1 MKRLSKRVFSL
12 ILALMLCVG
21 IVGARVENISAAE
34 IPTVEITALVAD
46 RPNVQVFSV
55 YTSVEAQYIARFKD
69 GTSVEG
75 NLVAGTSPLTF
86 ESSDSVNLEV
96 FAAYTKDD
104 GKAGFVTQRL
114 GSLTEYSVVV
124 TCVTEEGEVLQSE
137 VINLSK
143 YNNPQVVYNAPEVID
158 GGAVEYHATNPS
170 VLFKY
175 GEVGKSIT
183 YTTVEKGAKSYTIN
197 YVDVNDNVL
206 YTESKTLKYGETA
219 SITAPATYTDG
230 TDTYNLKTTGSYNN
244 VTYEQIQSVYTFEY
258 VKQAPAAKQPYD
270 ITIKLVNE
278 NGTVLHT
285 MKKSVDVNK
294 SVTVAIPATYEVG
307 QKQYKLADG
316 EPTSITREY
325 ASTDAKTYTV
335 NYVLSGETKAYDVT
349 INCVDKATGKVLAT
363 VTGTVEPDG
372 APYTYEISSK
382 NSIKANGTTYQ
393 VISGQGNGNGKI
405 VHAYGDAA
413 KSYTVYYNAKQV
425 KNPESYTVTMRYICV
440 NDNVVLER
448 ETKTVKVN
456 SSVTFD
462 EAPETLTVDG
472 KEYILL
478 NGQDGTTVHKYND
491 SQKSYAI
498 YYRDA
503 AIEMDPD
510 DIVIPQPGTDEG
522 DQDADAPT
530 TPGTTVT
537 PGTTETDDETTTEE
551 ESEVEEESS
560 EATSQPTT
568 EDEESSEA
576 VESEVE
582 IIEEEDVP
590 LAANAQDAEEEDE
603 PSAMPYVIGGISLL
617 VIIVLIVLFVVKKK
631 KASN

>member
-1 MKRLSKRVFSL
+1 MKTLSKRIVSFALAL
-12 ILALMLCVG
+12 ILSLGML
-21 IVGARVENISAAE
+21 GANAVEVKAANGVPEISITPLVTESYDVQEFRVSVSVAAFY
-34 IPTVEITALVAD
+34 TVNGGAEQSLA
-46 RPNVQVFSV
+46 
-55 YTSVEAQYIARFKD
+55 
-69 GTSVEG
+69 
-75 NLVAGTSPLTF
+75 AGDHKLTF
-86 ESSDSVNLEV
+86 NTADTVSLKVYAQGENGWVSETTTSINT
-96 FAAYTKDD
+96 YT
-104 GKAGFVTQRL
+104 T
-114 GSLTEYSVVV
+114 SV
-124 TCVTEEGEVLQSE
+124 TCVNENNKVLKSD
-137 VINLSK
+137 IITLSK
-143 YNNPQVVYNAPEVID
+143 VNQPEYIYTAPEVID
-158 GGAVEYHATNPS
+158 EGDSVYYKTSTPS
-170 VLFKY
+170 IVFKY
-175 GEVGKSIT
+175 GDT
-183 YTTVEKGAKSYTIN
+183 AKIISYATFNKEAKTYTIN
-197 YVDVNDNVL
+197 YVDTNNKVIA
-206 YTESKTLKYGETA
+206 TESKVISFGETA

-230 TDTYNLKTTGSYNN
+230 TDTYNLKTTGSYNL
-244 VTYEQIQSVYTFEY
+244 TYETAQDVYTFEY

-425 KNPESYTVTMRYICV
+425 KNPESYNVTMRYICV

-510 DIVIPQPGTDEG
+510 DIVIPLPGTDEG

-530 TPGTTVT
+530 TPGTT
-537 PGTTETDDETTTEE
+537 GNDDETSAEAD
-551 ESEVEEESS
+551 ESVVTEESS
-560 EATSQPTT
+560 EAAAENEQ
-568 EDEESSEA
+568 SSEA
-576 VESEVE
+576 LESEVE

-590 LAANAQDAEEEDE
+590 LAANAQDAEEEDDS
-603 PSAMPYVIGGISLL
+603 SAMPYVIGGISLL

>member
-1 MKRLSKRVFSL
+1 MKTLSKRIVSFALAL
-12 ILALMLCVG
+12 ILSLGML
-21 IVGARVENISAAE
+21 GANAVEVKAANGVPEISITPLVTESYDVQEFRVSVSVAAFY
-34 IPTVEITALVAD
+34 TVNGGAEQSLA
-46 RPNVQVFSV
+46 
-55 YTSVEAQYIARFKD
+55 
-69 GTSVEG
+69 
-75 NLVAGTSPLTF
+75 AGDHKLTF
-86 ESSDSVNLEV
+86 NTSDTVSLKVYAQGENGWVSETTTSINT
-96 FAAYTKDD
+96 YT
-104 GKAGFVTQRL
+104 T
-114 GSLTEYSVVV
+114 SV
-124 TCVTEEGEVLQSE
+124 TCVNENNKVLKSD
-137 VINLSK
+137 IITLSK
-143 YNNPQVVYNAPEVID
+143 VNQPEYIYTAPEVID
-158 GGAVEYHATNPS
+158 EGDSVYYKTSTPS
-170 VLFKY
+170 IVFKY
-175 GEVGKSIT
+175 GDT
-183 YTTVEKGAKSYTIN
+183 AKIISYATFNKEAKTYTIN
-197 YVDVNDNVL
+197 YVDTNNKVIA
-206 YTESKTLKYGETA
+206 TESKVISFGETA

-230 TDTYNLKTTGSYNN
+230 TDTYNLKTTGSYNL
-244 VTYEQIQSVYTFEY
+244 TYETAQDVYTFEY

-425 KNPESYTVTMRYICV
+425 KNPESYNVTMRYICV

-510 DIVIPQPGTDEG
+510 DIVIPLPGTDEG

-530 TPGTTVT
+530 TPGTTAT
-537 PGTTETDDETTTEE
+537 PGTTGNDDETSTEAD
-551 ESEVEEESS
+551 ESVVTEESS
-560 EATSQPTT
+560 ETAAENEQ
-568 EDEESSEA
+568 SSEA
-576 VESEVE
+576 LESEVE

-590 LAANAQDAEEEDE
+590 LAANAQDAEEEDDS
-603 PSAMPYVIGGISLL
+603 SAMPYVIGGISLL

>member
-1 MKRLSKRVFSL
+1 MKKLSKRVFSL
-12 ILALMLCVG
+12 ILALTLCVG
-21 IVGARVENISAAE
+21 IVGFNIEPVAAAE
-34 IPTVEITALVAD
+34 RPEISIIPLTTDSYTKQAFEVYASAVSTWTA
-46 RPNVQVFSV
+46 
-55 YTSVEAQYIARFKD
+55 
-69 GTSVEG
+69 EG
-75 NLVAGTSPLTF
+75 NGIVYGSGTIQANQTTIVEVATSDTF
-86 ESSDSVNLEV
+86 ELKVK
-96 FAAYTKDD
+96 AAYTKDNGD
-104 GKAGFVTQRL
+104 TAYVSAYYDSINKYTVKASCINANGDL
-114 GSLTEYSVVV
+114 LA
-124 TCVTEEGEVLQSE
+124 EETT
-137 VINLSK
+137 ITLSK
-143 YNNPQVVYNAPEVID
+143 YDYPEVVYTAPATID
-158 GGAVEYHATNPS
+158 KGDVVYTTSNPS
-170 VLFKY
+170 IVFKY
-175 GEVGKSIT
+175 GDGNKTIT
-183 YTTVEKGAKSYTIN
+183 YTEVTKDAKNYTIN
-197 YVDVNDNVL
+197 YVDENDAVI

-425 KNPESYTVTMRYICV
+425 KNPESYNVTMRYICV

-510 DIVIPQPGTDEG
+510 DIVIPLPGTDEG

-530 TPGTTVT
+530 TPGTTAT
-537 PGTTETDDETTTEE
+537 PGTTGNDDETSAEAD
-551 ESEVEEESS
+551 ESVVTEESS
-560 EATSQPTT
+560 EAAAENEQ
-568 EDEESSEA
+568 SSEA
-576 VESEVE
+576 LESEVE

-590 LAANAQDAEEEDE
+590 LAANAQDAEEEDDS
-603 PSAMPYVIGGISLL
+603 SAMPYVIGGISLL